1 MGELFFL
8 LSFYKQSLY
17 FYKKVY
23 EGGSNKDECI
33 EHILSCY
40 TSLCDL
46 DSVISYCDDYLESG
60 DENFNVYFFKAQA
73 LSYKGIYDEALKYYD
88 LALNIFPENLTGLV
102 SKSDVL
108 FKMKEDDLF
117 LECCDKI
124 LNLDSR
130 NFHILYNKTC
140 FYFNKKKWDLALE
153 FANDSL
159 EVEDDNP
166 DALLVKLFNMG
177 LLDESIETLDLLLAI
192 CPNSVEA
199 LMVKSFVLLD
209 KEDYPEA
216 EECLDKVLKLDPDNE
231 DALEIKE
238 GLQKRQ

>member
-1 MGELFFL
+1 M
-8 LSFYKQSLY
+8 
-17 FYKKVY
+17 
-23 EGGSNKDECI
+23 
-33 EHILSCY
+33 
-40 TSLCDL
+40 
-46 DSVISYCDDYLESG
+46 
-60 DENFNVYFFKAQA
+60 
-73 LSYKGIYDEALKYYD
+73 
-88 LALNIFPENLTGLV
+88 
-102 SKSDVL
+102 
-108 FKMKEDDLF
+108 
-117 LECCDKI
+117 
-124 LNLDSR
+124 
-130 NFHILYNKTC
+130 
-140 FYFNKKKWDLALE
+140 ALE

-166 DALLVKLFNMG
+166 DALLVKSKILFNMG